1 MEIIK
6 IDIKTPSISVIK
18 KAANVLLKN
27 GLVIYPTDTA
37 YGLGANAL
45 SEDSIR
51 KIYNVKFRDFSKPTH
66 IVVRDWKMIQGLTH
80 ASQLA
85 QRFYEKFL
93 PGPLTLILPKKKMV
107 PDILTGGLPTV
118 GIRIPDNEV
127 AKKLSHQLPFPYT
140 TPSANKS
147 GGIAPYSIEEVKK
160 ELDISSV
167 DLILDGGKLP
177 NTPPSTI
184 VDLLTTSPKILREG
198 SISKTKIIK
207 TLGNVA
213 L

>member
-6 IDIKTPSISVIK
+6 IDIKTPSISAIK
-18 KAANVLLKN
+18 KAANVLSKN

-66 IVVRDWKMIQGLTH
+66 VVVRDWKMIEKLTKTND
-80 ASQLA
+80 AARKL
-85 QRFYEKFL
+85 YDKFL

-127 AKKLSHQLPFPYT
+127 TKKLSHQLPFPYT

-147 GGIAPYSIEEVKK
+147 GGIAPFSIEEVKK
-160 ELDISSV
+160 ELDTSSV
-167 DLILDGGKLP
+167 DLILNGGKLP
-177 NTPPSTI
+177 NTLPSTI
-184 VDLLTTSPKILREG
+184 VDLSNTPPKILREG

-207 TLGNVA
+207 TLANVA